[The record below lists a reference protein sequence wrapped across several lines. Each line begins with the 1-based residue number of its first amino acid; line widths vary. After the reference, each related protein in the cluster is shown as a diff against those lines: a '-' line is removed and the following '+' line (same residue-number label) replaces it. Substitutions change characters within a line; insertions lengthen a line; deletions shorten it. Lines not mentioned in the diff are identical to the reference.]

1 MRRRLPLRCG
11 LVVLAFVRVVVAVAC
26 GERFADR
33 VRRRAGRG
41 GRRQCLYR
49 GGGCGAA
56 AHLCLL
62 LLLFAHRSLP
72 SALWFVSSCGTTAAA
87 AGARRA
93 FPPARRAR

>member
-1 MRRRLPLRCG
+1 MLRRLPLRCG
-11 LVVLAFVRVVVAVAC
+11 LVVLAFVGVVVAVAC

-33 VRRRAGRG
+33 VRRRAVRG
-41 GRRQCLYR
+41 VRRQCFYR

-87 AGARRA
+87 GARRA